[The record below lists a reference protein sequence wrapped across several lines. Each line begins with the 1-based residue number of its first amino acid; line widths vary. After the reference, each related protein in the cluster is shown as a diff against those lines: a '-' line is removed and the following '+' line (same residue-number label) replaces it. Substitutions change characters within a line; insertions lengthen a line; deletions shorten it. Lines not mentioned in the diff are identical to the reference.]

1 MADLKPCPF
10 CESENLI
17 LVSTPMFTN
26 YESHVRCCD
35 CCASG
40 RSIEAKEKENSER
53 LATIHWNKI
62 PRKNERFLFPKDAN
76 GNPMRLGEDVFDIQT
91 GHKLIT
97 QGFELTNFH
106 PSGDLVIRC
115 YDPKRGGETLHHP
128 DKLSLAKQPD
138 EIDSVLD
145 QVKNLQQQLAI
156 ISARIK
162 KLASGDEE

>member
-10 CESENLI
+10 CGSENLI
-17 LVSTPMFTN
+17 LVSTLMFTN
-26 YESHVRCCD
+26 YESHVCCCD
-35 CCASG
+35 CRASG
-40 RSIEAKEKENSER
+40 RSIETRKKENSER
-53 LATIHWNKI
+53 LATIHWNEI

-91 GHKLIT
+91 GRKLIT

-106 PSGDLVIRC
+106 PSGGLVVRC

-138 EIDSVLD
+138 EISSVLD